1 MHKVMIGIN
10 RELISGLE
18 VFLEDMNYEK
28 LAVDNFAYIRYETE
42 SKEIPEVA
50 SYLELHAGEP
60 NFAYIRLG
68 DRADDIEYSG
78 DLEKFDMVIYRS
90 VEIE

>member
-1 MHKVMIGIN
+1 MIGIN
-10 RELISGLE
+10 RDLSSGLE
-18 VFLEDMNYEK
+18 AFLGDMNYEK
-28 LAVDNFAYIRYETE
+28 LAVDNFAYVKYETE

-68 DRADDIEYSG
+68 DRADDIECYG
-78 DLEKFDMVIYRS
+78 DLDKFDMVVNRS